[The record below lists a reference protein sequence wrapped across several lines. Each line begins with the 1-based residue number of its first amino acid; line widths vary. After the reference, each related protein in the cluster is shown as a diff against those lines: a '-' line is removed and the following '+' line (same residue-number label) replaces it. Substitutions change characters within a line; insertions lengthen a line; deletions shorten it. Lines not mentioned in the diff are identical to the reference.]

1 MDLSTEHMIFQTN
14 KWRNDPHQQL
24 RRERGREY
32 RQNHN
37 HLRQSRRCGAG
48 AVSDQ
53 HEVRV
58 DSYKHVD
65 RSVSDGFLHPLCVV
79 VIVTKVDKLKCFYF
93 WAYLEIYPISER
105 VRVLAKT
112 RFWEFS
118 GRATAS
124 IWPHNSVVVSGTCFR
139 KCTLVVW
146 ENNIL
151 NAPTWNRK
159 LRT

>member
-37 HLRQSRRCGAG
+37 HLRQPRRCGAG

-58 DSYKHVD
+58 DSYKHAD

-79 VIVTKVDKLKCFYF
+79 VIETKVDNSNV
-93 WAYLEIYPISER
+93 AISEH
-105 VRVLAKT
+105 T
-112 RFWEFS
+112 
-118 GRATAS
+118 
-124 IWPHNSVVVSGTCFR
+124 
-139 KCTLVVW
+139 
-146 ENNIL
+146 
-151 NAPTWNRK
+151 
-159 LRT
+159 